1 MTQPPPGP
9 YGQQHPHHPYGQPS
23 QPSGGPAY
31 GGPAYGG
38 PPYGGPPYGQS
49 PAQPPLGSEPTT
61 IRGARWASW
70 VGAALCVVYPLA
82 TGLEMRMMGNQDWQD
97 IESQWGDSADG
108 VFIAVIIG
116 ATLVSVLIG
125 LVWVGLT
132 HAATQGKEWARIVG
146 TVIFGVVAVCSLCG
160 AFIPP
165 IGPSI
170 VLDLGLVVVGG
181 LTVACLWVPDSTRWI
196 RQQSSARPS

>member
-1 MTQPPPGP
+1 
-9 YGQQHPHHPYGQPS
+9 
-23 QPSGGPAY
+23 
-31 GGPAYGG
+31 
-38 PPYGGPPYGQS
+38 
-49 PAQPPLGSEPTT
+49 
-61 IRGARWASW
+61 
-70 VGAALCVVYPLA
+70 
-82 TGLEMRMMGNQDWQD
+82 MMGNQDWQD

-181 LTVACLWVPDSTRWI
+181 VTVACLWVPDSTRWI